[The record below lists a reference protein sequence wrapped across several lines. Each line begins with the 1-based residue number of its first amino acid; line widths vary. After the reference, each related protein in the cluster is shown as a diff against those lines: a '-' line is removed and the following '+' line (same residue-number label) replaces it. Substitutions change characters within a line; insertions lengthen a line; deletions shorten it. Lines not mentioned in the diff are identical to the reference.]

1 MNWVLKIGRAA
12 GRLFG
17 RRRDDAL
24 SRSDLV
30 SIYMAQTN
38 GRQIYKGG
46 VQQNRDRRNG
56 RSLHDRERA

>member
-1 MNWVLKIGRAA
+1 MNWVLKIGRMA
-12 GRLFG
+12 GNLFG
-17 RRRDDAL
+17 RRKDVL

-30 SIYMAQTN
+30 SIYMVQTN
-38 GRQIYKGG
+38 GRQIYRGG

>member
-1 MNWVLKIGRAA
+1 MNWVLKIGRMA
-12 GRLFG
+12 GNMFG
-17 RRRDDAL
+17 RRKDAL

-30 SIYMAQTN
+30 SIYMVQTN
-38 GRQIYKGG
+38 GRQIYRGG